1 MATGSQRAAGRVA
14 VVSGGRQGIGRAFA
28 VRLAR
33 EGATV
38 VVADVVPADD
48 TVNLIVNEG
57 YRAHGIQCD
66 VTAPAAVAELAARTR
81 VEFGPVDILVN
92 NAGIYPVQH
101 FLEVTYEDWRRVLSL
116 NLDAPF
122 LMAKAFVPE
131 MMQRGWGRVVNV
143 SSSAATFTAFNNT
156 HYIASK
162 AGIEGF
168 TRALAAD
175 VGNRGVTVNA
185 IVPGLTKTET
195 TMAGDHA
202 DAFDYFAGMQAIAR
216 PGLPED
222 LANAL
227 AFLVSED
234 ASFVTGHALFVN
246 GGMIKVGVEP
256 RSH

>member
-1 MATGSQRAAGRVA
+1 MATGPQRAVGRLA

-38 VVADVVPADD
+38 VVADVAPSDD

-66 VTAPAAVAELAARTR
+66 VTAPAAVAELAARTND
-81 VEFGPVDILVN
+81 EFGPVDILVN

-101 FLEVTYEDWRRVLSL
+101 FLDVTYEDWRRVLSL

-143 SSSAATFTAFNNT
+143 SSSAATFTASNNT

-185 IVPGLTKTET
+185 IVQGLTKTET

-202 DAFDYFAGMQAIAR
+202 DAFDYFASMQAIAR

-256 RSH
+256 RTH